1 MIIIIINLLHREK
14 GDAILHHTPL
24 EALHVHV
31 ALDDLWL
38 KLRHVE
44 LRRDGRMEQQLIESH
59 VLIIARN
66 GEGRLNIGLHEYR
79 LRQDAVHI
87 ALPGQ
92 TIGVSSEET
101 GGLDLYVIR
110 FDVCRDSGLPGKGD
124 TFPLKGEFPIY
135 SETQMAI
142 LCESLYF
149 CCSSEQTL
157 ERFRAQSAFQE
168 LLYWIMK
175 NFRLQPDSDSRTAL
189 DRTRSYMDNHYN
201 ENLTIEQLA
210 HMAEVS
216 PKYFVDLFKKTYGK
230 SAMDYVTEVRVNSA
244 KKLMVRSDARLR
256 DIAHQVGYNDEFY
269 FSRKFKKEVGM
280 SPSAYMK
287 NRRRKIAAY
296 SAPILGQLLAL
307 NIIPFAA
314 PLHPK
319 WSAYYYKMYRTD
331 IPVHLSA
338 YRFNQDWESNI
349 EALMSASPDL
359 IICSRD
365 NLHPDEKEKLEQIA
379 PVFFISWK
387 EKDWREQLRITAT
400 FLGVSQEADSWLQC
414 YDQKVKCA
422 REHLSRELG
431 GERLLVMSI
440 YKQNCYLC
448 PVRGMKE
455 VLHGDLQL
463 NIVRS
468 GSDTYSQIIT
478 ADQLTEFDADRI
490 LVNVC
495 QEPES
500 LGYWQLLQT
509 SPLWQDL
516 KAVRRNHVYPI
527 SSDPW
532 REYSAYACE
541 RMVDDLLR
549 LVYGDHPN

>member
-1 MIIIIINLLHREK
+1 M
-14 GDAILHHTPL
+14 HHEPS
-24 EALHVHV
+24 AARHVQHI
-31 ALDDLWL
+31 DWDNFWF
-38 KLRHVE
+38 KFRHVE
-44 LRRDGRMEQQLIESH
+44 LIRDSRMEQQLIESH
-59 VLIIARN
+59 VLIIVRN
-66 GEGRLNIGLHEYR
+66 GEGRLNIGLQEYR
-79 LRQDAVHI
+79 LRQDAIHI

-101 GGLDLYVIR
+101 GDLSLYIIR
-110 FDVCRDSGLPGKGD
+110 FDAIRDSELVGKAD
-124 TFPLKGEFPIY
+124 IFPLTGELPIY
-135 SETQMAI
+135 PETQMAI
-142 LCESLYF
+142 LCESLYT
-149 CCSSEQTL
+149 CCSSEQIL
-157 ERFRAQSAFQE
+157 ERFRAQSLFQE

-175 NFRLQPDSDSRTAL
+175 NVRHHPESDSRTAL
-189 DRTRSYMDNHYN
+189 DRTRSYIHNHYN

-210 HMAEVS
+210 RMTEVS

-230 SAMDYVTEVRVNSA
+230 SAMDYVTEVRVNQA

-280 SPSAYMK
+280 SPSTYMK

-296 SAPILGQLLAL
+296 SAPILGQLLTL

-314 PLHPK
+314 PMHPK
-319 WSAYYYKMYRTD
+319 WSAYYYKMYRSD

-338 YRFNQDWESNI
+338 YRFNQDWETNI
-349 EALMSASPDL
+349 EALRNAGPDL

-365 NLHPDEKEKLEQIA
+365 SLHPEEKEKLEQIA
-379 PVFFISWK
+379 PVFFVAWK
-387 EKDWREQLRITAT
+387 EKDWREQLRATAE
-400 FLGVSQEADSWLQC
+400 FLGVPQEADSWLER
-414 YDQKVKCA
+414 YDQKVKYT
-422 REHLSRELG
+422 RELLRREMG
-431 GERLLVMSI
+431 DERFLVVSI

-463 NIVRS
+463 NLVQH
-468 GSDTYSQIIT
+468 SDTNNQGIT
-478 ADQLTEFDADRI
+478 ADHLPEFDADRI

-500 LGYWQLLQT
+500 LDYWQTLQT

-516 KAVRRNHVYPI
+516 KAVRRNHVYLI